1 MRHSVRKNVISS
13 PYRQLTA
20 LCQDLLLFQ
29 VESWTLGTPLQLFL
43 MILDALTLKLRI
55 DQASWMGYTCC
66 QQDTHLQNKKWWW
79 NAVFPVGGQLLP
91 SSIEFLL
98 LQSGK
103 RGKGGTAR
111 WIGHVNKK
119 QECSISI
126 HSLEATKITPK
137 YMLFAFN
144 EAQKLFLKNLLAER
158 MWIFE
163 RLSCQNH
170 QIPRR
175 ITQPKATYRVWKTW
189 RAFLRGVRAQC
200 PVRSRE

>member
-1 MRHSVRKNVISS
+1 MNPWNPPAAFFNDFGCLNVKIENWPSLLVGVYLLSAGYSFAKQKVMMKCCFSGGRTVTSFKHRIS
-13 PYRQLTA
+13 T
-20 LCQDLLLFQ
+20 
-29 VESWTLGTPLQLFL
+29 T
-43 MILDALTLKLRI
+43 
-55 DQASWMGYTCC
+55 
-66 QQDTHLQNKKWWW
+66 KW
-79 NAVFPVGGQLLP
+79 Q
-91 SSIEFLL
+91 ER
-98 LQSGK
+98 K
-103 RGKGGTAR
+103 RGNRKMNWTC
-111 WIGHVNKK
+111 KQK

-126 HSLEATKITPK
+126 HSLEATKITLK